1 MSLRPRKLATDPKVW
16 PATTRDLVWILIR
29 RNTLGREP
37 LLSKK
42 GVIGETFRMGFLL
55 EGKAEVRDK
64 GSSLECG
71 TKERIVS

>member
-1 MSLRPRKLATDPKVW
+1 MSLRPRKLVTEPKVW
-16 PATTRDLVWILIR
+16 PATTTDLLWIKMK
-29 RNTLGREP
+29 RNTLGWEP

-42 GVIGETFRMGFLL
+42 GVIRETFRMGFLL